1 MISKPNNLCSVGHWR
16 PLFSSCNLKQLRDQ
30 VVRLGLIL
38 ICFLNAADS
47 TWAQE
52 DLFLVF
58 GAVKSEE
65 GNKKLEGVRV
75 VVLQDGEQFDVMLTD
90 SKGSY
95 EFELPLRHNY
105 TFSFEL
111 EDHSNKRI
119 EVDASGIPES
129 IIGNRNMD
137 LDMTMFEIPAAFDKS
152 ILEDPFG
159 KGEYDAEKN
168 TVVFDNNYTVRM
180 RNKVQA
186 EFARLER
193 LAAQEGQLQ
202 EQFDE
207 FVKKGDRAVMSREW
221 QNAIDFYDS
230 ALALIS
236 DDRTVKDKRAQAL
249 ASLEAVRAEEAART
263 SASDEEYNDLIED
276 ADTYFERE
284 QFDRA
289 IDLYTEASAL
299 KPNERYPI
307 DRRGEAESIKAQL
320 AAEAAE
326 LAMRTIEYE
335 GLIDQA
341 NELYREDNYEAALAN
356 YEAAGE
362 VLPAERFWQQRAE
375 ACRERLAEAA
385 EAQMSKDDRKR
396 AEAEREAQAEAVR
409 EKQRRYDALTDEADE
424 LFSKENYAAAIQKYE
439 AALAV
444 MPDERYPQQRI
455 DESEKRLDEALTANS
470 DPKSDE
476 RAPRESAARNG
487 KSDDGADEAADAN
500 RLEREAAEAAA
511 RAEAEQIETLYSDH
525 IQKADAAFDASNWA
539 MARRSYDEALSV
551 KPDDRYAKSRL
562 DRIEKRMAASSV
574 DSEDNDEDL
583 AAWEAERL
591 AEERDMAEAAEALA
605 AQEEED
611 RLRRLSDEDSRLAK
625 EEEERKRQAERD
637 RLRAEGLAAQMI
649 DDDDD
654 EVETY
659 FREALESEAKARLM
673 EVEEKKRANAQLLSD
688 ASERAAERI
697 EVEEREMASKM
708 REMQAM
714 EESAIRDQQ
723 RRVQEENSRQES
735 YRANSQQA
743 QIRGNELVEQGSE
756 RVDEVERSRSRLFK
770 RHERDYANRVPELE
784 ANKRT
789 WRNLFGSLDRAA
801 ADRISES
808 RESSEAMAQ
817 SYRRIG
823 RGSSERALQRWQS
836 IRLQEKR
843 ESQRLSNRQ
852 REAQRRAYEQ
862 RLERE
867 ESIKAAGPRDPEE
880 YKLSEADIEVQRG
893 VHEQSYD
900 IPNGLVI
907 ERTVRVG
914 NKVVRYRKVVTKT
927 GVYYFKGDR
936 SITAETWKRETTL
949 VLD

>member
-1 MISKPNNLCSVGHWR
+1 MISNPKNPRFKSHWN
-16 PLFSSCNLKQLRDQ
+16 PFISSCNLKQLRNQ
-30 VVRLGLIL
+30 TAQLALIL
-38 ICFLNAADS
+38 LCFLNVS
-47 TWAQE
+47 EVVHAQE
-52 DLFLVF
+52 DLFMVF
-58 GAVKSEE
+58 GAVKLEE

-75 VVLQDGEQFDVMLTD
+75 VVLQDGEQFDVMTTD

-111 EDHSNKRI
+111 EGHSNKRI

-137 LDMTMFEIPAAFDKS
+137 LDMTMFEIPPAFDKS

-193 LAAQEGQLQ
+193 LAEQEGQLQ

-207 FVKKGDRAVMSREW
+207 FVKKGDRAALSREW

-230 ALALIS
+230 ALSLIS
-236 DDRTVKDKRAQAL
+236 DDRSVKDKRAQAL
-249 ASLEAVRAEEAART
+249 ASLEAIRAEEASKA
-263 SASDEEYNDLIED
+263 SASDEEYNDLIQD

-289 IDLYTEASAL
+289 IDLYSEASAL
-299 KPNERYPI
+299 KPNERYPV
-307 DRRGEAESIKAQL
+307 DRRKEAESIKSEL
-320 AAEAAE
+320 AAQAAE

-335 GLIDQA
+335 GLIDEA
-341 NELYREDNYEAALAN
+341 NVLYREDNYEAALSK

-375 ACRERLAEAA
+375 ACRERLAELA

-396 AEAEREAQAEAVR
+396 AEAEREAQAEALR
-409 EKQRRYDALTDEADE
+409 ESRSRYDALTDEADE
-424 LFSKENYAAAIQKYE
+424 LFRNENYAAAIQKYE
-439 AALAV
+439 AALRV

-455 DESEKRLDEALTANS
+455 DESEERLAEASAVGS
-470 DPKSDE
+470 KSKKEAD
-476 RAPRESAARNG
+476 APRAGAPVSADE
-487 KSDDGADEAADAN
+487 SDDDFANDVN

-511 RAEAEQIETLYSDH
+511 RAEAEGIESLYSSH
-525 IQKADAAFDASNWA
+525 IQAADAAFEAQNWTLA
-539 MARRSYDEALSV
+539 QRNYDSALSV
-551 KPDDRYAKSRL
+551 KPQDRYAKSRL
-562 DRIEKRMAASSV
+562 DRIEKR
-574 DSEDNDEDL
+574 L
-583 AAWEAERL
+583 AAANEDADETNSGLADWEAERL
-591 AEERDMAEAAEALA
+591 AEERELADEASARAR
-605 AQEEED
+605 EEEAD
-611 RLRRLSDEDSRLAK
+611 RMRRLSEEDSRLAK
-625 EEEERKRQAERD
+625 EEEERKRQAERA
-637 RLRAEGLAAQMI
+637 RLRAEGLVAQMNG
-649 DDDDD
+649 DDDD

-659 FREALESEAKARLM
+659 FREALESEAKARFM
-673 EVEEKKRANAQLLSD
+673 EVQEKKSENAQLIAD
-688 ASERAAERI
+688 AAKRAAQRAEM
-697 EVEEREMASKM
+697 EEREMTDKL

-714 EESAIRDQQ
+714 QESSLRDQQ
-723 RRVQEENSRQES
+723 RRIEEEKSRQET
-735 YRANSQQA
+735 YAANSQRS
-743 QIRGNELVEQGSE
+743 QIQGDELVARGAE
-756 RVDEVERSRSRLFK
+756 RVENLDRSNNRMLK
-770 RHERDYANRVPELE
+770 RHQRDYANRVPELE
-784 ANKRT
+784 SNKRT
-789 WRNLFGSLDRAA
+789 WRNLFGSLDRSAQ
-801 ADRISES
+801 DRIAES
-808 RESSEAMAQ
+808 RESAETMAQ
-817 SYRRIG
+817 SYRKIG

-836 IRLQEKR
+836 IRLKEKK
-843 ESQRLSNRQ
+843 ESQRLTNRQ
-852 REAQRRAYEQ
+852 REAERRAYEQ
-862 RLERE
+862 RMELER
-867 ESIKAAGPRDPEE
+867 STQSSGPRDPEE
-880 YKLSEADIEVQRG
+880 YKISDADSEVQRG